1 MTVKELKELLS
12 TADDNAVVVL
22 YDGYDAGDVYCTTA
36 VQVAKENYKAYCQD
50 RTCVEDDEID
60 FCDRD
65 NLATDCRNNK
75 LFVLAGWGS
84 PYNELDEV
92 KNADIHLISS
102 GPEAEPSRIAAKK
115 RREEAERKAQI
126 MAEEREARKKEEL
139 IERRHPRYILG
150 CYGVGLKELYVDTIE
165 EAKEI
170 ISKLSDCKYE
180 VYDRVDGTKIME
192 GSTYANR

>member
-1 MTVKELKELLS
+1 MTIKELKELLS
-12 TADDNAVVVL
+12 AADDDAVVVL
-22 YDGYDAGDVYCTTA
+22 YDGYDEGDVYCTTA

-50 RTCVEDDEID
+50 RTCVEDGEID
-60 FCDRD
+60 FCDRG
-65 NLATDCRNNK
+65 RNDK
-75 LFVLAGWGS
+75 LFVLAGWGY
-84 PYNELDEV
+84 PYEMLDEA
-92 KNADIHLISS
+92 KNADIYLISS

-115 RREEAERKAQI
+115 QQEEAERKAQI
-126 MAEEREARKKEEL
+126 LAEEKAARKKEEL

-150 CYGVGLKELYVDTIE
+150 CYGVGLNELYVDTIE